1 MGKDGVISMAER
13 AQSGTRW
20 SVEDM
25 LKDLIADKERLG
37 DYNKAVVLLLNDQG
51 QYTTGFNQAGLR
63 MSECVALCE
72 IGKDLFKE
80 EMG

>member
-1 MGKDGVISMAER
+1 MGKDDVISMAER

-20 SVEDM
+20 SIEDM

-37 DYNKAVVLLLNDQG
+37 EYNKAIVLLLNDDG
-51 QYTTGFNQAGLR
+51 GYSVGFSQAGMK

-72 IGKDLFKE
+72 IGKDRFKE
-80 EMG
+80 HME